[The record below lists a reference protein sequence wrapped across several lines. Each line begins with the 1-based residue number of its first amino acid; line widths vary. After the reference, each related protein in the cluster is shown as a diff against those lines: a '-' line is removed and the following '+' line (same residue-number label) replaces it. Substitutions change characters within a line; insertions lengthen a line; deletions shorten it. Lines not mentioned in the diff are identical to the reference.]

1 MNASPGQIRK
11 IWAMAHQL
19 GFDSEILHY
28 VLKHNLNL
36 DSISRLTRTNARKFI
51 DLLNH
56 IAGEDRPGY
65 RASEKIDQAMRE
77 EGMTLGCTPAQLDK
91 IRYLLRDVGWN
102 DERVKGYLGS
112 LKITRIEELSR
123 TLASN
128 FIEYLKSEKRRVIC
142 TGKSISTSLSPS
154 S

>member
-1 MNASPGQIRK
+1 MKASPGQIRK
-11 IWAMAHQL
+11 IWAVAHQL
-19 GFDSEILHY
+19 NFDYEMLHY
-28 VLKHNLNL
+28 VLKHNLKL
-36 DSISRLTRTNARKFI
+36 DNISRLSRADARKFI
-51 DLLNH
+51 DLLLH

-65 RASEKIDQAMRE
+65 RASERIDQAMRE

-91 IRYLLRDVGWN
+91 IHYLLRDVGWN
-102 DERVKGYLGS
+102 DERMKGYLES
-112 LKITRIEELSR
+112 LKIQQLEELSR

-128 FIEYLKSEKRRVIC
+128 FIEYLKSEKRRIKC